1 MGSLGRT
8 PQGRWRARYRDP
20 AGRSRSRTFD
30 TKLEGRRFL
39 DATNADMH
47 RGQWVDPA
55 AGRLTLAEWTATY
68 LATVTNLRPTTF
80 ATYQR
85 DLDRYVLPRFG
96 HLPLAR
102 IRPLDIRAWLSDEL
116 AAGIAPTSVHRHFCT
131 LRRLLRVAVE
141 TDLLVK
147 SPCTGIKAPP
157 VEPQE
162 MRFLTAT
169 DVHRLAEE
177 MQPHFRVL
185 VYTAAYAG
193 LRWGELIGLK
203 RARVDPV
210 ARTIT
215 VLEQLV
221 EVKGAFLWQ
230 PPKTRA
236 GRRRI
241 TIPAFLADMLAEQLA
256 HRAGTG
262 PSGLVFPNTAG
273 NPIATSSFNTAH
285 WTPAKHRA
293 GLAGVRFHDLRHTA
307 VALAI
312 AQGAHPKAIQARLGH
327 SSVQVSLD
335 RYGHLFPELDA
346 AIAEGLDGTF
356 RSLQLLPGSAG
367 GPPQSAADDTRRTR
381 VTRERHK
388 IRGSSGQSRS
398 LPDKR
403 KSASDQQELFE
414 AASGI
419 EPLYRVLQ
427 FRVGGAGAS
436 RLVAGSWA

>member
-1 MGSLGRT
+1 VSGQL
-8 PQGRWRARYRDP
+8 
-20 AGRSRSRTFD
+20 F
-30 TKLEGRRFL
+30 RFL
-39 DATNADMH
+39 SGAGCA

-55 AGRLTLAEWTATY
+55 AGRLTLAEWAATY

-85 DLDRYVLPRFG
+85 DLDRYVLPHFG

-102 IRPLDIRAWLSDEL
+102 IRPLDIRTWLADEL
-116 AAGIAPTSVHRHFCT
+116 ATGIAPTSVHRHFCT

-147 SPCTGIKAPP
+147 SPCAGIKAPP

-177 MQPHFRVL
+177 MHPHFRIL

-203 RARVDPV
+203 RARVEPV
-210 ARTIT
+210 ARTLT

-312 AQGAHPKAIQARLGH
+312 AQGAHPKAIQAWLGH

-356 RSLQLLPGSAG
+356 RAALRLLPGGAEQA
-367 GPPQSAADDTRRTR
+367 PQEAADDTRRTR
-381 VTRERHK
+381 VTRERHR
-388 IRGSSGQSRS
+388 IRGSGGQSRS
-398 LPDKR
+398 LLDKQETG
-403 KSASDQQELFE
+403 SDQQELLE

>member
-1 MGSLGRT
+1 MGSFSRT

-30 TKLEGRRFL
+30 TKLEARRFL

-55 AGRLTLAEWTATY
+55 AGRLTLAEWAATY

-85 DLDRYVLPRFG
+85 DLDRYVLPHFG

-102 IRPLDIRAWLSDEL
+102 IRPLDIRTWLADEL
-116 AAGIAPTSVHRHFCT
+116 ATGIAPTSVHRHFCT

-147 SPCTGIKAPP
+147 SPCAGIKAPP

-177 MQPHFRVL
+177 MHPHFRIL

-203 RARVDPV
+203 RARVEPV
-210 ARTIT
+210 ARTLT
-215 VLEQLV
+215 VLEQLF

-256 HRAGTG
+256 HRAGPAPAALCSPTRPGTRLPRPASTPPTGRRLNTGLASPGSDFTTFDTPPWPSPSPRVRTPRLSRPGWATAASRSASTGTDTSSPSSTPPSLKGSTG
-262 PSGLVFPNTAG
+262 PSGRPSG
-273 NPIATSSFNTAH
+273 SSLEERNRHRRRPPMT
-285 WTPAKHRA
+285 RA
-293 GLAGVRFHDLRHTA
+293 GHA
-307 VALAI
+307 
-312 AQGAHPKAIQARLGH
+312 
-327 SSVQVSLD
+327 
-335 RYGHLFPELDA
+335 
-346 AIAEGLDGTF
+346 
-356 RSLQLLPGSAG
+356 
-367 GPPQSAADDTRRTR
+367 
-381 VTRERHK
+381 
-388 IRGSSGQSRS
+388 
-398 LPDKR
+398 
-403 KSASDQQELFE
+403 
-414 AASGI
+414 
-419 EPLYRVLQ
+419 
-427 FRVGGAGAS
+427 
-436 RLVAGSWA
+436 